1 MSNEFLINRE
11 TYKKIKSF
19 DRAQMELFLKGVMKD
34 AADNPGIAI
43 DKDALRSEIGAIK
56 GVGESRLN
64 EIMAVI
70 DKYLPSFEE
79 EK

>member
-1 MSNEFLINRE
+1 MANETLLNRA

-19 DRAQMELFLKGVMKD
+19 DRVQMDNFIKD
-34 AADNPGIAI
+34 IYKSAAEETSTAVDM
-43 DKDALRSEIGAIK
+43 DMLRKEIGAIK

-79 EK
+79 EN